1 MKHYTVNV
9 LYSTT
14 TNELLPTAC
23 LTNSSIVIYKSS
35 PCFANVLSG
44 FDNSVECLTCDVR
57 SFHPPP
63 HCVLLDMLI
72 IS

>member
-1 MKHYTVNV
+1 MKYCTVNV

-14 TNELLPTAC
+14 TNELFHRVFDELFHRH
-23 LTNSSIVIYKSS
+23 YKSS
-35 PCFANVLSG
+35 SCFANVLSG